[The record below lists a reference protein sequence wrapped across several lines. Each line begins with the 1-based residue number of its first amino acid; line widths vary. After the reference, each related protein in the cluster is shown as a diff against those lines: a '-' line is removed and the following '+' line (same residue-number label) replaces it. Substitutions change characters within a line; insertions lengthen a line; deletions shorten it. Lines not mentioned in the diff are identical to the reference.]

1 MLRKARRNLFFYPP
15 KHGDPPPT
23 TSKVIAPLCH
33 PLLLRSP
40 SLRSTQR
47 SPPTAALQY
56 YSTTPCIKQGGRV
69 ARYRSLC
76 SVLYSG
82 GERLP
87 TDLCVFGFVQQGR
100 GGSLLSPV
108 FGFLYNSGKGTLYR
122 PLCADLYSRGGQ
134 LSTVPCICFY
144 LEAGMTFEG
153 GCSVR
158 YLPLPLVRTVEV
170 E

>member
-1 MLRKARRNLFFYPP
+1 MQRYECTRHKRCRRCPVSIDLYMLRKARRNLFFYPP

-82 GERLP
+82 GGSGSLP
-87 TDLCVFGFVQQGR
+87 TSVCLVLYNR
-100 GGSLLSPV
+100 GGAGLCC
-108 FGFLYNSGKGTLYR
+108 
-122 PLCADLYSRGGQ
+122 PLCSVFYITAERG
-134 LSTVPCICFY
+134 LSTVPYVRIY
-144 LEAGMTFEG
+144 IAGG
-153 GCSVR
+153 DSS
-158 YLPLPLVRTVEV
+158 LPSPVFAFI
-170 E
+170 